1 MDARPGVNGR
11 SVDPDVETELDKLG
25 SMPIAALRVRYREL
39 FRSEPPPAF
48 GPDLLRRS
56 IAQRIQEKAYGGFSR
71 EAKKLLGQ
79 LIRSIASGKTGR
91 LEVPQR
97 IKPGSELLRVWNDQ
111 THRVTVLAK
120 GFAYQG
126 EIFTS
131 LSEIANRIT
140 STRWNGPKF
149 FGLRTSNK
157 DTSKT
162 APVKEISKRG
172 RRGRK

>member
-1 MDARPGVNGR
+1 MDARPGMNGR
-11 SVDPDVETELDKLG
+11 LVDPDVEAELDKLD
-25 SMPIAALRVRYREL
+25 SLPIVILRVRYREL
-39 FRSEPPPAF
+39 LRSEPPSAF

-56 IAQRIQEKAYGGFSR
+56 IAKRIQERAYGGLSR

-79 LIRSIASGKTGR
+79 LVRSMASGKTGR
-91 LEVPQR
+91 LEIPQR
-97 IKPGSELLRVWNDQ
+97 IKPGSELVRVWNEQ

-140 STRWNGPKF
+140 GTRWNGPKF
-149 FGLRTSNK
+149 FGLRTTGK
-157 DTSKT
+157 EAAKTVEAQKT
-162 APVKEISKRG
+162 AKG
-172 RRGRK
+172 ARRGRK

>member
-1 MDARPGVNGR
+1 MKPA
-11 SVDPDVETELDKLG
+11 DPVVEAELDRLVKEPL
-25 SMPIAALRVRYREL
+25 AALRLRYREL
-39 FRSEPPPAF
+39 FRSAPPPAF

-56 IAQRIQEKAYGGFSR
+56 IAHQLQENICGGLSR

-79 LIRSIASGKTGR
+79 LTRSMALGKTGR

-97 IKPGSELLRVWNDQ
+97 IKPGSELVRVWNEQ

-126 EIFTS
+126 EVFTS

-140 STRWNGPKF
+140 GTRWNGPKF
-149 FGLRTSNK
+149 FGLRTPSKETAKAVVAN
-157 DTSKT
+157 KT
-162 APVKEISKRG
+162 AKGTLRG
-172 RRGRK
+172 RQ

>member
-11 SVDPDVETELDKLG
+11 LIDPDVVAELDKLG
-25 SMPIAALRVRYREL
+25 SLPIVILRVRYREL
-39 FRSEPPPAF
+39 FRSEPPSAF

-56 IAQRIQEKAYGGFSR
+56 IAQKVQERAYGGLSR

-79 LIRSIASGKTGR
+79 LIRSIASSKTGR
-91 LEVPQR
+91 LELPQR
-97 IKPGSELLRVWNDQ
+97 IKPGSELVRVWNEQ

-140 STRWNGPKF
+140 GTRWNGPKF
-149 FGLRTSNK
+149 FGLRTTNK
-157 DTSKT
+157 EADKAVAARMVSKG
-162 APVKEISKRG
+162 G
-172 RRGRK
+172 RRGQQ